1 MKLNTLYVN
10 QLTEQI
16 IYDNNSNTYW
26 VLFFIINKRQID
38 ILFLY
43 IFYFFVFFICNTI
56 FSYIIVNFV

>member
-26 VLFFIINKRQID
+26 VLFG
-38 ILFLY
+38 IL
-43 IFYFFVFFICNTI
+43 
-56 FSYIIVNFV
+56 